1 MAAPLFYLLIF
12 NGLLHAFTSSKED
25 VDKTFS
31 DLKRCTDEECS
42 LLMCRGKATQDFTGP
57 DCRFLEFKK
66 GETIYVYY
74 KLAGRRTDLWAGSVG
89 SRFGY
94 FPKDLLEINHIYT
107 EKELE
112 IPTEDTDFVCSDGGQ
127 DHFDSYDVDK
137 LLESVNLKDKS
148 EVVESEIHDSV
159 KEGKNE
165 NDDNR
170 SKEENLLH
178 GEKEETR
185 VHENDQNEND
195 DKKSKEENLLVSKK
209 EETNVHKKD
218 ESENDEKQNKEEELA
233 VSEKEDPGVQGK
245 DKNDEKQNKDQELAD
260 SEKVETAVHEKDKNE
275 IDEKYNK
282 EELPESE
289 KVEAEV
295 HKKDKN
301 ENDEKHD
308 TEELPDSE
316 KVEAEVHEKDKNEN
330 YENINKEELPD
341 SEKVEAEVHEK
352 DKNEK
357 HDTEELPDSE
367 KVEAEVHKK
376 VKNENDDKQ
385 NKEELPDSENVE
397 TAVHEKDK
405 NENGVK
411 QNKEEE
417 LQVNEKVDS
426 EVHVKDKNENDE
438 KQTKEERQPVSEKG
452 ERTVHK
458 TNKDQNEN
466 LELDNEEK
474 VLEDSNVSETS
485 EDEKAT
491 DVELSTSSNKENK
504 TESSESSGEPQRDS
518 EASVS
523 NGNENINDATLS
535 QKEDLTKT
543 VDGAELKEAEIKTL
557 QEKTNNTVRL
567 KLAFTFDAVVSNDEN
582 TRKVTPLYEG
592 ADEEENELEATTEG
606 LVEPSEVIP
615 LLPYS
620 KDKEEPER
628 ESKDEEPADGLEN
641 DEEQT
646 KQDQSH
652 KLDKHAEKHENINS
666 PEKAKS
672 MWTTLGDTVF
682 AIVSGGETT
691 RKVSTIDEDDEYDDE
706 EEEEEEEEDEEEEEK
721 NEEPKKDILYFL
733 DSDSSNAKE
742 EVDLA
747 SQDFEETVNVSINHG
762 HQQSENIENTDGRH
776 ELDPKS
782 KSDVSMNK
790 TSEVKEHQQ
799 NKEDE
804 PAPLTEDAS
813 DKLKNTEANT
823 SGSHLVSE
831 GGEQPKNIVD
841 SDGENEEIHSEEDPE
856 VEAIPSSTNHTKN
869 EMANTEVEGSEN
881 GEDEK
886 TEDESSPSENQSTES
901 KTQKTK
907 DKEDEELS
915 SEERDDDFT
924 NELAQESE
932 ENTTNKEV
940 DEEKEETQEEHE
952 TLFSDEETDLEE
964 ETLLDDENAAA
975 AAADVDNKGAE
986 NNGEMSDN
994 RDLDIDTHDLDDDQN
1009 STKTTVEED
1018 DEQDLGDEL
1027 TKSLP
1032 LQEKEMKVKA
1042 EDDEGKDE
1050 ADKRTES
1057 TEEEEE
1063 EGGINIKD
1071 ADENSSLDET
1081 ANATTS
1087 SKAPNEEHSDLN
1099 YSESV
1104 RELTILK
1111 THFGEKQLQLFYKYL
1126 DVHGV
1131 FKVEAMFHDLEE
1143 ELKLAR
1149 QTSRNTEEIE
1159 KSLDDI
1165 LESSEVSIL
1174 DQIEKMLD
1182 DRETKKEELQQM
1194 DKDMADAEASMLE
1207 DFQEL
1212 AFQLRQKY
1220 SAASDSTPLAP
1231 GVHHH
1236 ESITDVK
1243 SRIPD
1248 SGLETEKDEN
1258 KEFEMNVV
1266 DENNEALNSSPV
1278 TESPAVL
1285 AESDQNDDT
1294 TQSWTSTLIDIL
1306 RAIKKYTVR
1315 YFEML
1320 VNALPEDWQP
1330 GPTCYGLP
1338 WEPVLTTV
1346 LVGFISFMIFF
1357 WRTVLAVK
1365 SRLYQVTEKQLGEK
1379 IKQLIDE
1386 KQEVLSKIS
1395 ELKEKIKN
1403 CEQQIADS
1411 EKTKSSAS
1419 VENEELKET
1428 FKELQKINN
1437 QMKEKIKTLQI
1448 SLEEEKNNNLFQE
1461 EKISETK
1468 AHIDKLQKTI
1478 HSTTAELSKAKT
1490 RAKEAK
1496 HKEETVMAELDV
1508 LVQENNKLKQKKNK
1522 QLENIKGWEERYK
1535 ELSEQI
1541 KGFQKTQKELE
1552 EKLAHKNNEVE
1563 VLSDCITELRQ
1574 LEAEA
1579 TCETASL
1586 QKVNS
1591 NGEITEK
1598 KNDVIKNK
1606 IKQMM
1611 DVSRIKTKLTIVE
1624 EERER
1629 YMSRLLMEEKSR
1641 HALEELIKKLEHDH
1655 SSLTIEKNRLENDF
1669 RTIQQKLEIMNEL
1682 YQQKENALQ
1691 QKLSQEEFERRA
1703 KEQKLSEVDGKALQA
1718 EEQLKIYKM
1727 RIQEIEEELQKTERS
1742 YKNQIAVHEK
1752 KAHENWL
1759 NARTAERAL
1768 VEEKRE
1774 TSNLRQKL
1782 VEVNDKLAALQR
1794 PGLIKPTPGRPDR
1807 QIPPLRRGT
1816 LSHDES
1822 FGPSPVCD
1830 GGPSPPPMIEGPGR
1844 PPSAPV
1850 ARREPF
1856 VLLEN
1861 QSFVRRPPSENIG
1874 RYPGSAEFPS
1884 RADAGVSTHPLNA
1897 SGPRTSSPNAPQE
1910 GSSSSVDSQDL
1921 SSSPSDE
1928 LQVQV
1933 NSKGQ
1938 GPPSFPGTPIS
1949 SPSSGMGLPVRGYA
1963 PPPPTGPFPHLNGPI
1978 PQMLIGPPNGVPP
1991 VPGARFGSLPPTKG
2005 PFGPNPYGPALPHN
2019 VRVPPPLLRDYPP
2032 GPLPPPPAPPL
2043 PPFGPRDFVPS
2054 LKEHPSGF
2062 TPTYAARDLPF
2073 PPKGMAPPYIPAPAQ
2088 VGPRDF
2094 QPGPL
2099 PQLHGIPGPTAIV
2112 QQMEPKDSSA

>member
-12 NGLLHAFTSSKED
+12 NGLLYAFTSSKED

-31 DLKRCTDEECS
+31 DLKRCNDEECS

-107 EKELE
+107 EKERE
-112 IPTEDTDFVCSDGGQ
+112 IPTEDTDFVCFDGGP

-137 LLESVNLKDKS
+137 LLESVHLKDKS
-148 EVVESEIHDSV
+148 EVVESEIPDSV
-159 KEGKNE
+159 KEEKNE

-185 VHENDQNEND
+185 VHENDQNENE
-195 DKKSKEENLLVSKK
+195 DKKSKEENLLVGKK
-209 EETNVHKKD
+209 EETNIHKKD
-218 ESENDEKQNKEEELA
+218 ESENEQKQNKEEELA
-233 VSEKEDPGVQGK
+233 VSEEEDPVVHGN
-245 DKNDEKQNKDQELAD
+245 DKNDEKQNKEQELAD
-260 SEKVETAVHEKDKNE
+260 SEKVETAVHE
-275 IDEKYNK
+275 
-282 EELPESE
+282 
-289 KVEAEV
+289 
-295 HKKDKN
+295 
-301 ENDEKHD
+301 NDEKH
-308 TEELPDSE
+308 
-316 KVEAEVHEKDKNEN
+316 
-330 YENINKEELPD
+330 NKEELPD
-341 SEKVEAEVHEK
+341 GEKVETV
-352 DKNEK
+352 
-357 HDTEELPDSE
+357 
-367 KVEAEVHKK
+367 
-376 VKNENDDKQ
+376 
-385 NKEELPDSENVE
+385 
-397 TAVHEKDK
+397 VHEKDK

-411 QNKEEE
+411 Q
-417 LQVNEKVDS
+417 
-426 EVHVKDKNENDE
+426 
-438 KQTKEERQPVSEKG
+438 TKEERLPLSEKE

-458 TNKDQNEN
+458 TDKDQNDN

-474 VLEDSNVSETS
+474 VLEDSDVSETS

-491 DVELSTSSNKENK
+491 DVELSTSSKQENE
-504 TESSESSGEPQRDS
+504 TESSGEPQRDS
-518 EASVS
+518 GASVS

-543 VDGAELKEAEIKTL
+543 VDGAELKEAEAKTL
-557 QEKTNNTVRL
+557 QEEPNNTLRS
-567 KLAFTFDAVVSNDEN
+567 KLEFTFDAVVSNDEN

-606 LVEPSEVIP
+606 FVEPSKVTP

-628 ESKDEEPADGLEN
+628 ESKDEEPAHSLEN

-652 KLDKHAEKHENINS
+652 KLDKQAEKHENTDS

-672 MWTTLGDTVF
+672 MWTTFGDTVF

-691 RKVSTIDEDDEYDDE
+691 RKVSTIDEDDEE
-706 EEEEEEEEDEEEEEK
+706 EEEEEEEEKK
-721 NEEPKKDILYFL
+721 NEEPKKDIVYFL
-733 DSDSSNAKE
+733 DSDSPNAKE

-747 SQDFEETVNVSINHG
+747 SQDFEETVNVSIDHG
-762 HQQSENIENTDGRH
+762 HQQSENLENADGRH

-782 KSDVSMNK
+782 KSEVSVNE

-813 DKLKNTEANT
+813 NKLKNTEANT
-823 SGSHLVSE
+823 SGAHLVSE

-841 SDGENEEIHSEEDPE
+841 SDWENEEIHSDEDPE
-856 VEAIPSSTNHTKN
+856 MEANPSSTNQTRN
-869 EMANTEVEGSEN
+869 EIANTEVEGSEN
-881 GEDEK
+881 SEDVK
-886 TEDESSPSENQSTES
+886 TEDESSPSEDQNTET

-915 SEERDDDFT
+915 SEERYDDFT
-924 NELAQESE
+924 NELAKESE
-932 ENTTNKEV
+932 VNTTDKKEV

-952 TLFSDEETDLEE
+952 TLSSDEETDLEE
-964 ETLLDDENAAA
+964 ETLLEDENAV
-975 AAADVDNKGAE
+975 AADVDNKGVE
-986 NNGEMSDN
+986 NNGETSDN
-994 RDLDIDTHDLDDDQN
+994 RDIDIDTHDLDDDQN
-1009 STKTTVEED
+1009 STKTTAEEED

-1027 TKSLP
+1027 TKSAP

-1057 TEEEEE
+1057 PEEEEE

-1071 ADENSSLDET
+1071 PDENTILDES

-1087 SKAPNEEHSDLN
+1087 SKAPKEEHSEVN
-1099 YSESV
+1099 YSESI

-1126 DVHGV
+1126 DVHDV

-1182 DRETKKEELQQM
+1182 KRETKNEELQQM

-1243 SRIPD
+1243 SKIPD
-1248 SGLETEKDEN
+1248 NGLETEKDEN

-1285 AESDQNDDT
+1285 AENDQNDGT

-1330 GPTCYGLP
+1330 GATCYGLP
-1338 WEPVLTTV
+1338 WEPVVTTV

-1386 KQEVLSKIS
+1386 KQEILSKIS
-1395 ELKEKIKN
+1395 ELKEKIKI

-1411 EKTKSSAS
+1411 EKTKSSDS

-1428 FKELQKINN
+1428 FKELQKINH

-1448 SLEEEKNNNLFQE
+1448 SLEEEKNNNLLQE
-1461 EKISETK
+1461 AKISETK

-1496 HKEETVMAELDV
+1496 HKEETLMAELDV
-1508 LVQENNKLKQKKNK
+1508 LVQENNKLKQNKNK

-1552 EKLAHKNNEVE
+1552 EKLAHKDNEIE

-1591 NGEITEK
+1591 NGEIAEK

-1629 YMSRLLMEEKSR
+1629 YMSRLLLEEKSR

-1669 RTIQQKLEIMNEL
+1669 KTIQQKLEIMNEL

-1691 QKLSQEEFERRA
+1691 QKLSQEEFERRE

-1759 NARTAERAL
+1759 NARAAERAL

-1782 VEVNDKLAALQR
+1782 VEVNDKFAALQR

-1816 LSHDES
+1816 LSHDDS

-1830 GGPSPPPMIEGPGR
+1830 GGPSPPLMIEGPGR

-1856 VLLEN
+1856 VLIEN
-1861 QSFVRRPPSENIG
+1861 QSLARRPPSENVG

-1910 GSSSSVDSQDL
+1910 GSQSSSVDSQDL

-1928 LQVQV
+1928 LQQV

-1963 PPPPTGPFPHLNGPI
+1963 PPPPAGSFPHLNGPN

-1991 VPGARFGSLPPTKG
+1991 VPGARFGSLPPSKG
-2005 PFGPNPYGPALPHN
+2005 PFGLNPYGPALPHN
-2019 VRVPPPLLRDYPP
+2019 VRGPPPLLRDYPP

-2043 PPFGPRDFVPS
+2043 PHFGPRDFVPS

-2062 TPTYAARDLPF
+2062 TPTYAARDFPF

-2099 PQLHGIPGPTAIV
+2099 PQSHGIPGLTPVV
-2112 QQMEPKDSSA
+2112 QQTEPKDSSA

>member
-330 YENINKEELPD
+330 
-341 SEKVEAEVHEK
+341 
-352 DKNEK
+352 
-357 HDTEELPDSE
+357 
-367 KVEAEVHKK
+367 
-376 VKNENDDKQ
+376 DDKQ
-385 NKEELPDSENVE
+385 NKEELPVSEN
-397 TAVHEKDK
+397 
-405 NENGVK
+405 
-411 QNKEEE
+411 
-417 LQVNEKVDS
+417 VDS

-1910 GSSSSVDSQDL
+1910 GSQSSSVDSQDL

>member
-308 TEELPDSE
+308 TEELPDS
-316 KVEAEVHEKDKNEN
+316 
-330 YENINKEELPD
+330 
-341 SEKVEAEVHEK
+341 
-352 DKNEK
+352 
-357 HDTEELPDSE
+357 
-367 KVEAEVHKK
+367 
-376 VKNENDDKQ
+376 
-385 NKEELPDSENVE
+385 
-397 TAVHEKDK
+397 
-405 NENGVK
+405 
-411 QNKEEE
+411 
-417 LQVNEKVDS
+417 EKVDS

-1910 GSSSSVDSQDL
+1910 GSQSSSVDSQDL

>member
-1 MAAPLFYLLIF
+1 MLDHLSMGRPSRVSAPW
-12 NGLLHAFTSSKED
+12 NCA
-25 VDKTFS
+25 VRVTFES
-31 DLKRCTDEECS
+31 
-42 LLMCRGKATQDFTGP
+42 
-57 DCRFLEFKK
+57 
-66 GETIYVYY
+66 
-74 KLAGRRTDLWAGSVG
+74 WAVG

-107 EKELE
+107 EKERE
-112 IPTEDTDFVCSDGGQ
+112 IPTEDTDFVCFDGGP

-137 LLESVNLKDKS
+137 LLESVHLKDKS
-148 EVVESEIHDSV
+148 EVVESEIPDSV
-159 KEGKNE
+159 KEEKNE

-185 VHENDQNEND
+185 VHENDQNENE
-195 DKKSKEENLLVSKK
+195 DKKSKEENLLVGKK
-209 EETNVHKKD
+209 EETNIHKKD
-218 ESENDEKQNKEEELA
+218 ESENEQKQNKEEELA
-233 VSEKEDPGVQGK
+233 VSEEEDPVVHGN
-245 DKNDEKQNKDQELAD
+245 DKNDEKQNKEQELAD
-260 SEKVETAVHEKDKNE
+260 SEKVETAVHE
-275 IDEKYNK
+275 
-282 EELPESE
+282 
-289 KVEAEV
+289 
-295 HKKDKN
+295 
-301 ENDEKHD
+301 NDEKH
-308 TEELPDSE
+308 
-316 KVEAEVHEKDKNEN
+316 
-330 YENINKEELPD
+330 NKEELPD
-341 SEKVEAEVHEK
+341 GEKVETV
-352 DKNEK
+352 
-357 HDTEELPDSE
+357 
-367 KVEAEVHKK
+367 
-376 VKNENDDKQ
+376 
-385 NKEELPDSENVE
+385 
-397 TAVHEKDK
+397 VHEKDK

-411 QNKEEE
+411 Q
-417 LQVNEKVDS
+417 
-426 EVHVKDKNENDE
+426 
-438 KQTKEERQPVSEKG
+438 TKEERLPLSEKE

-458 TNKDQNEN
+458 TDKDQNDN

-474 VLEDSNVSETS
+474 VLEDSDVSETS

-491 DVELSTSSNKENK
+491 DVELSTSSKQENE
-504 TESSESSGEPQRDS
+504 TESSGEPQRDS
-518 EASVS
+518 GASVS

-543 VDGAELKEAEIKTL
+543 VDGAELKEAEAKTL
-557 QEKTNNTVRL
+557 QEEPNNTLRS
-567 KLAFTFDAVVSNDEN
+567 KLEFTFDAVVSNDEN

-606 LVEPSEVIP
+606 FVEPSKVTP

-628 ESKDEEPADGLEN
+628 ESKDEEPAHSLEN

-652 KLDKHAEKHENINS
+652 KLDKQAEKHENTDS

-672 MWTTLGDTVF
+672 MWTTFGDTVF

-691 RKVSTIDEDDEYDDE
+691 RKVSTIDEDDEE
-706 EEEEEEEEDEEEEEK
+706 EEEEEEEEKK
-721 NEEPKKDILYFL
+721 NEEPKKDIVYFL
-733 DSDSSNAKE
+733 DSDSPNAKE

-747 SQDFEETVNVSINHG
+747 SQDFEETVNVSIDHG
-762 HQQSENIENTDGRH
+762 HQQSENLENADGRH

-782 KSDVSMNK
+782 KSEVSVNE

-813 DKLKNTEANT
+813 NKLKNTEANT
-823 SGSHLVSE
+823 SGAHLVSE

-841 SDGENEEIHSEEDPE
+841 SDWENEEIHSDEDPE
-856 VEAIPSSTNHTKN
+856 MEANPSSTNQTRN
-869 EMANTEVEGSEN
+869 EIANTEVEGSEN
-881 GEDEK
+881 SEDVK
-886 TEDESSPSENQSTES
+886 TEDESSPSEDQNTET

-915 SEERDDDFT
+915 SEERYDDFT
-924 NELAQESE
+924 NELAKESE
-932 ENTTNKEV
+932 VNTTDKKEV

-952 TLFSDEETDLEE
+952 TLSSDEETDLEE
-964 ETLLDDENAAA
+964 ETLLEDENAV
-975 AAADVDNKGAE
+975 AADVDNKGVE
-986 NNGEMSDN
+986 NNGETSDN
-994 RDLDIDTHDLDDDQN
+994 RDIDIDTHDLDDDQN
-1009 STKTTVEED
+1009 STKTTAEEED

-1027 TKSLP
+1027 TKSAP

-1057 TEEEEE
+1057 PEEEEE

-1071 ADENSSLDET
+1071 PDENTILDES

-1087 SKAPNEEHSDLN
+1087 SKAPKEEHSEVN
-1099 YSESV
+1099 YSESI

-1126 DVHGV
+1126 DVHDV

-1182 DRETKKEELQQM
+1182 KRETKNEELQQM

-1243 SRIPD
+1243 SKIPD
-1248 SGLETEKDEN
+1248 NGLETEKDEN

-1285 AESDQNDDT
+1285 AENDQNDGT

-1315 YFEML
+1315 YFEMFREVGIALQNRAVMESGSDGASVAGEAAVFTSVYYALVQSAVRL

-1330 GPTCYGLP
+1330 GATCYGLP
-1338 WEPVLTTV
+1338 WEPVVTTV

-1357 WRTVLAVK
+1357 WRTVLAI
-1365 SRLYQVTEKQLGEK
+1365 K
-1379 IKQLIDE
+1379 I
-1386 KQEVLSKIS
+1386 
-1395 ELKEKIKN
+1395 

-1411 EKTKSSAS
+1411 EKTKSSDS
-1419 VENEELKET
+1419 VENEEL
-1428 FKELQKINN
+1428 
-1437 QMKEKIKTLQI
+1437 
-1448 SLEEEKNNNLFQE
+1448 
-1461 EKISETK
+1461 KISETK

-1496 HKEETVMAELDV
+1496 HKEETLMAELDV
-1508 LVQENNKLKQKKNK
+1508 LVQENNKLKQNKNK

-1552 EKLAHKNNEVE
+1552 EKLAHKDNE
-1563 VLSDCITELRQ
+1563 I
-1574 LEAEA
+1574 
-1579 TCETASL
+1579 
-1586 QKVNS
+1586 
-1591 NGEITEK
+1591 
-1598 KNDVIKNK
+1598 
-1606 IKQMM
+1606 
-1611 DVSRIKTKLTIVE
+1611 
-1624 EERER
+1624 
-1629 YMSRLLMEEKSR
+1629 
-1641 HALEELIKKLEHDH
+1641 ELIKKLEHDH

-1669 RTIQQKLEIMNEL
+1669 KTIQQKLEIMNEL

-1691 QKLSQEEFERRA
+1691 QKLSQEEFERRE

-1759 NARTAERAL
+1759 NARAAERAL

-1782 VEVNDKLAALQR
+1782 VEVNDKFAALQR

-1816 LSHDES
+1816 LSHDDS

-1830 GGPSPPPMIEGPGR
+1830 GGPSPPLMIEGPGR

-1856 VLLEN
+1856 
-1861 QSFVRRPPSENIG
+1861 
-1874 RYPGSAEFPS
+1874 
-1884 RADAGVSTHPLNA
+1884 DAGVSTHPLNA

-1910 GSSSSVDSQDL
+1910 GS
-1921 SSSPSDE
+1921 
-1928 LQVQV
+1928 V

-1963 PPPPTGPFPHLNGPI
+1963 PPPPAGSFPHLNGPN

-1991 VPGARFGSLPPTKG
+1991 VPGARFGSLPPSKG
-2005 PFGPNPYGPALPHN
+2005 PFGLNPYGPALPHN
-2019 VRVPPPLLRDYPP
+2019 VRGPPPLLRDYPP

-2043 PPFGPRDFVPS
+2043 PHFGPRDFVPS

-2062 TPTYAARDLPF
+2062 TPTYAARDFPF

-2099 PQLHGIPGPTAIV
+2099 PQSHGIPGLTPVV
-2112 QQMEPKDSSA
+2112 QQTEPKDSSA

>member
-260 SEKVETAVHEKDKNE
+260 SEKVETAVHE
-275 IDEKYNK
+275 
-282 EELPESE
+282 
-289 KVEAEV
+289 
-295 HKKDKN
+295 
-301 ENDEKHD
+301 ND
-308 TEELPDSE
+308 
-316 KVEAEVHEKDKNEN
+316 
-330 YENINKEELPD
+330 
-341 SEKVEAEVHEK
+341 
-352 DKNEK
+352 EK

-1910 GSSSSVDSQDL
+1910 GSQSSSVDSQDL

>member
-341 SEKVEAEVHEK
+341 S
-352 DKNEK
+352 
-357 HDTEELPDSE
+357 
-367 KVEAEVHKK
+367 
-376 VKNENDDKQ
+376 
-385 NKEELPDSENVE
+385 
-397 TAVHEKDK
+397 
-405 NENGVK
+405 
-411 QNKEEE
+411 
-417 LQVNEKVDS
+417 EKVDS

-1910 GSSSSVDSQDL
+1910 GSQSSSVDSQDL

>member
-282 EELPESE
+282 EELPE
-289 KVEAEV
+289 
-295 HKKDKN
+295 
-301 ENDEKHD
+301 
-308 TEELPDSE
+308 
-316 KVEAEVHEKDKNEN
+316 
-330 YENINKEELPD
+330 
-341 SEKVEAEVHEK
+341 
-352 DKNEK
+352 
-357 HDTEELPDSE
+357 SE

-1910 GSSSSVDSQDL
+1910 GSQSSSVDSQDL

>member
-260 SEKVETAVHEKDKNE
+260 SEKVETAVHE
-275 IDEKYNK
+275 
-282 EELPESE
+282 
-289 KVEAEV
+289 
-295 HKKDKN
+295 
-301 ENDEKHD
+301 NDEKHD
-308 TEELPDSE
+308 TEELPDS
-316 KVEAEVHEKDKNEN
+316 
-330 YENINKEELPD
+330 
-341 SEKVEAEVHEK
+341 
-352 DKNEK
+352 
-357 HDTEELPDSE
+357 
-367 KVEAEVHKK
+367 
-376 VKNENDDKQ
+376 
-385 NKEELPDSENVE
+385 
-397 TAVHEKDK
+397 
-405 NENGVK
+405 
-411 QNKEEE
+411 
-417 LQVNEKVDS
+417 EKVDS

-1910 GSSSSVDSQDL
+1910 GSQSSSVDSQDL

>member
-316 KVEAEVHEKDKNEN
+316 KVEAEVHEKDKNE
-330 YENINKEELPD
+330 
-341 SEKVEAEVHEK
+341 
-352 DKNEK
+352 K
-357 HDTEELPDSE
+357 HDTEELPDS
-367 KVEAEVHKK
+367 
-376 VKNENDDKQ
+376 
-385 NKEELPDSENVE
+385 
-397 TAVHEKDK
+397 
-405 NENGVK
+405 
-411 QNKEEE
+411 
-417 LQVNEKVDS
+417 EKVDS

-1910 GSSSSVDSQDL
+1910 GSQSSSVDSQDL